1 MGSQKTTS
9 FLSDGLE
16 LQGNLSLEGGIRID
30 AKIDGNIESKSTIYV
45 GQSALIQGNITTE
58 HLVSAGNIQG
68 KVVATGAVR
77 IKTPGV
83 LRGTVKASALVID
96 KEVYFDGVCQLS
108 HPKTIVTPPPQEQ
121 KKPRKPILERE

>member
-16 LQGNLSLEGGIRID
+16 LQGNLSLEGGILID

-58 HLVSAGNIQG
+58 HLVSAGSIQG
-68 KVVATGAVR
+68 EVVATGAVR

-96 KEVYFDGVCQLS
+96 KEVYFDGACQLS
-108 HPKTIVTPPPQEQ
+108 HPKA
-121 KKPRKPILERE
+121 